1 MSWKERLENI
11 KFSIKTGD
19 GKMYFP
25 LWKTAEKSKDF
36 NVSKYDFI
44 NVEGSFVDRKKA
56 QGSKFPLVFFFQGD
70 DNIEQCNA
78 FEVSANDSRIWT
90 VEHPFYGTIKG
101 QPTNLKRV
109 DSNFNVTEITIDFW
123 ESIEDDYPLSNTSI
137 KDSTISKVSELNKIS
152 LNQLVEN
159 SKPSTN
165 NISGLKDSIILT
177 SSKFTADSLSY
188 NDYVNLVKTAIK
200 DADKLVTEPGTALGS
215 LQAVISSPAEFIG
228 SVKSKIDSYKSS
240 YEILKNSIGDL
251 FEKYLFESQAS
262 SLIAGMC
269 LSAVNPL
276 EDDYVVRSDIE
287 SINETINLIYSDYL
301 KTLDSNQ
308 VSIYDINNNWTP
320 NALIQSNL
328 ISLVSFTSKNLF
340 LLSFDARQERLY
352 ELTEDSNLIILT
364 HRFLGLDADDKNI
377 ESFRKINGIKN
388 DELYR
393 VRKGRTIKYF
403 V

>member
-1 MSWKERLENI
+1 
-11 KFSIKTGD
+11 
-19 GKMYFP
+19 MYFP

-36 NVSKYDFI
+36 NVSKYDLI

-56 QGSKFPLVFFFQGD
+56 QGGKFPLVFFFQGD